1 MAIKVPPGQ
10 SPPFETIDDKHHAGI
25 IIITAAICLL
35 ISLVSLLIRVYV
47 RKFLSPPWG
56 SDDIILL
63 GATITAVAESIIIF
77 HSSSIGFGTD
87 ISLVAEKSV
96 NHIQNSLVAA
106 DILYLLTIYLSKCCV
121 IAIYLRLTPRQR
133 HKSFLWATFGLSIVG
148 AIISVLV
155 ISVDCEGNKPWAIPG
170 VQSIAALDISIE
182 ILLFT
187 FCIALIWG
195 LQMHFSHKIV
205 IVASFAA
212 RLPLMIFS
220 SLRLSA
226 LREYTTTENPTLT
239 AISHTVFTQ
248 LQLNYSLIACTAF
261 CLRPFMSALTT
272 NYGTAGDSNLGS
284 SSGGYGER
292 LAAQKKE
299 KVKQV
304 PYQIGRWRLVHP
316 EDNPEQKPPIPYQK
330 RNFANHRLST
340 HTIKHRQ
347 KSDWTGI
354 ASTPAY
360 QPQMTPSPQAD
371 FLLSLVQF
379 NVYRG
384 LYDNKL
390 TLSRS
395 VDSLLPGHDPV
406 SFDTAF
412 PGVFQ
417 IISRAETPSSLA
429 LTELQAGIIHAPWID
444 LIPFRQMRD
453 VLIQQQSH
461 YDHIALLLDILGNVP
476 DLEPLSSS
484 DVFPA
489 LQNDPKR
496 YTTLSLENIEEDED
510 EMTSSRAGFIIWG
523 DPSDENNWEITPGF
537 LRKWSW
543 IMKGSEYLIR
553 SSNKWRAFRGEEPMK
568 QVKFQFEN
576 HEI

>member
-1 MAIKVPPGQ
+1 
-10 SPPFETIDDKHHAGI
+10 
-25 IIITAAICLL
+25 
-35 ISLVSLLIRVYV
+35 
-47 RKFLSPPWG
+47 
-56 SDDIILL
+56 
-63 GATITAVAESIIIF
+63 
-77 HSSSIGFGTD
+77 
-87 ISLVAEKSV
+87 
-96 NHIQNSLVAA
+96 
-106 DILYLLTIYLSKCCV
+106 
-121 IAIYLRLTPRQR
+121 
-133 HKSFLWATFGLSIVG
+133 
-148 AIISVLV
+148 
-155 ISVDCEGNKPWAIPG
+155 
-170 VQSIAALDISIE
+170 
-182 ILLFT
+182 
-187 FCIALIWG
+187 
-195 LQMHFSHKIV
+195 
-205 IVASFAA
+205 
-212 RLPLMIFS
+212 
-220 SLRLSA
+220 
-226 LREYTTTENPTLT
+226 
-239 AISHTVFTQ
+239 
-248 LQLNYSLIACTAF
+248 
-261 CLRPFMSALTT
+261 
-272 NYGTAGDSNLGS
+272 
-284 SSGGYGER
+284 
-292 LAAQKKE
+292 
-299 KVKQV
+299 
-304 PYQIGRWRLVHP
+304 
-316 EDNPEQKPPIPYQK
+316 
-330 RNFANHRLST
+330 
-340 HTIKHRQ
+340 
-347 KSDWTGI
+347 
-354 ASTPAY
+354 
-360 QPQMTPSPQAD
+360 MTPSPQAD

-553 SSNKWRAFRGEEPMK
+553 SSNKWRAFRGEEPME
-568 QVKFQFEN
+568 QVRFQFEN